1 MTWVAVGMSVVGTA
15 TSILGGISG
24 AKAAKKAGKAQS
36 KIIKATEAENQRR
49 RMLDLNQQLGGI
61 TASVAAS
68 NLLMS
73 GSAAQYRG
81 AYEANT
87 KLEMGWDAQ
96 KARMDA
102 KFARMTGAAAGQAAM
117 FSGISSAAG
126 YASTAVSA
134 FGAHAS
140 ANGNGT
146 TGWYLGEKSGKG

>member
-15 TSILGGISG
+15 TSILGGIAGS
-24 AKAAKKAGKAQS
+24 KAAKAAGKAQS

-102 KFARMTGAAAGQAAM
+102 KFARMTGGAAAQTSM
-117 FSGISSAAG
+117 YSGVSGAIGFAG
-126 YASTAVSA
+126 AGVEAY
-134 FGAHAS
+134 
-140 ANGNGT
+140 
-146 TGWYLGEKSGKG
+146 KSR

>member
-1 MTWVAVGMSVVGTA
+1 MVLGRIYKVSWVAVGVSLLGA
-15 TSILGGISG
+15 NAAISLGGGIMG
-24 AKAAKKAGKAQS
+24 AAAAKKAGKAQS

-61 TASVAAS
+61 TAAVAAS

-102 KFARMTGAAAGQAAM
+102 KFARMTGAAAGQTAM
-117 FSGISSAAG
+117 YSGVSSAIGFAG
-126 YASTAVSA
+126 AGVEAY
-134 FGAHAS
+134 
-140 ANGNGT
+140 
-146 TGWYLGEKSGKG
+146 KSR